1 MRIAPIVIKL
11 RLADTPFDDQI
22 AGAAELAEATRATLN
37 NEQAF
42 VIPLAEVAAEN
53 KLDGGI
59 NQVIAE
65 TFGVVIVLR
74 NDTTQKDKLSLT
86 AFDRIHNIRAKIFK
100 AILGWQMDDAESI
113 VTYAGGRLL
122 ELNRAWVWYQF
133 EFNVNIRVDDDDG
146 VEMGDLPAF
155 KEVYAQY
162 ILADGQKYG
171 DIDDIIHRPEP
182 RLPADA
188 GDVDAEQDIEE

>member
-1 MRIAPIVIKL
+1 MKLSPIVIKL
-11 RLADTPFDDQI
+11 RLADTPFDNQI
-22 AGAAELAEATRATLN
+22 AGAAELAEATKATLN

-42 VIPLAEVAAEN
+42 VIPLAEVAAAN
-53 KLDGGI
+53 NLDGGI
-59 NQVIAE
+59 NQVVIE
-65 TFGVVIVLR
+65 TFGVVIVLK

-86 AFDRIHNIRAKIFK
+86 AFDRIHDIRAKIFK

-155 KEVYAQY
+155 EEVYAQY
-162 ILADGQKYG
+162 LIADGQKYD
-171 DIDDIIHRPEP
+171 DIDDIVHKPEP

-188 GDVDAEQDIEE
+188 ADVDAEQDIEE